1 MIYLRQILKL
11 SVLDSDG
18 EQIGRISDLA
28 IATGEIFPRITSLAF
43 VGPGHTPFMISWR
56 KYVDKFSDD
65 AIHLKVPT
73 KDIRFSYLQPD
84 EVLLARDLLD
94 KQIVDTQ
101 GMKVVRVNDLKLS
114 DSPQGM
120 RLLGAETGIRGLL
133 WGIAPW
139 FEKIVYAISKLFG
152 HPLKERLIAW
162 NYMEL
167 IERDMS
173 QIKLSVTHKRLHDM
187 HPADVADIIEQLEPK
202 QRQSVFDH
210 LDAEQAASTIAE
222 LEDEVQAD
230 VIDDMDERQ
239 GAALLNE
246 MDPDDAADIIGD
258 LDYEKAETL
267 LNFMGVREEATVRAL
282 LGYKEE
288 TAGGIMTTD
297 YISIEENS
305 TVQDAID
312 LLRELG
318 DEAQHIHYLYITT
331 SSNVLSGVI
340 SLRTLVV
347 SDPSEQ
353 LSNISYTDLVTT
365 LPETDQEQCAEIIRK
380 YDLLALPVVDEDG
393 VILGLVTVDDAMDV
407 VDEEHEE
414 DLQKRSM
421 FSPLAIGIVVLLL
434 IIIVVLVFLLTR

>member
-331 SSNVLSGVI
+331 ASNVLSGVI